1 MGPPPRTGSSPNR
14 SQEVLGCQAAPC
26 GASHFHIGGCR
37 AAEDVNT
44 RSPAQHRSCEFFLP
58 KILTCLICSFLK
70 VEAVLARQSQ
80 LDKAAKVFSTITKE
94 LINETMSQGGSS
106 YLDIVGKVINF
117 IPVRWLSNHIVRCLV
132 SCVRITFVHPS
143 HLDRAPSED

>member
-1 MGPPPRTGSSPNR
+1 M
-14 SQEVLGCQAAPC
+14 
-26 GASHFHIGGCR
+26 
-37 AAEDVNT
+37 
-44 RSPAQHRSCEFFLP
+44 
-58 KILTCLICSFLK
+58 K